1 MEKPS
6 EEKLKNRL
14 SDYLRGELTACRITS
29 EVSSE
34 MLCPWAF
41 HFASFCSPIQLTL
54 FRMELQY
61 PGRRCP
67 VTFLSF
73 SFDARLRGL
82 KTETLMRANILAL
95 LLNGCLALAAFA
107 AGKAEH
113 IVVVV
118 WDGMRPDFMT
128 EQYTPALRQLAQEG
142 VFFQNH
148 HPVYLSATE
157 VNGTAISTGAYPAH
171 TGIMAKKE

>member
-1 MEKPS
+1 
-6 EEKLKNRL
+6 
-14 SDYLRGELTACRITS
+14 
-29 EVSSE
+29 
-34 MLCPWAF
+34 
-41 HFASFCSPIQLTL
+41 
-54 FRMELQY
+54 
-61 PGRRCP
+61 
-67 VTFLSF
+67 
-73 SFDARLRGL
+73 
-82 KTETLMRANILAL
+82 MRANILAL

-171 TGIMAKKE
+171 TGIMANK